1 MPASNVISARIGTTI
16 IMCRM
21 CNALHLWG
29 ARHIPL
35 GLIFRCLLKLK
46 DHRKKARAM
55 AKAIKKYLSSLVMLL
70 ASSGYAN
77 ESLQQSYN
85 LKEKTTLTD
94 PRHNFSDCMEA
105 IDVINNYFEAFEGFS
120 KSEKWEEIILQGT
133 IALEAAKKANRT
145 QDEAKIC
152 AQLTSTAFYL
162 GDYNQALIYA
172 NRVHELSEEF
182 VDPSFLL
189 RAFYLESAVYRALAA
204 KCNEEQA
211 QEASYLRAIEIGEEA
226 VSIYAKMEVENINLK
241 GKIYFNLGAAHADNP
256 KGNLKKA
263 VDCYAIAVEC
273 FKNVNANDDMIR
285 TSIRLGKIHLL
296 QKNYDLSQQILDE
309 VRPLISNQRLSMHA
323 DYLEAQLKFATNDS
337 ENAIKI
343 ATNGLKTAKILGAKE
358 DELRLKSLLQNIE
371 EFQNQ

>member
-1 MPASNVISARIGTTI
+1 MSPQIKG
-16 IMCRM
+16 
-21 CNALHLWG
+21 
-29 ARHIPL
+29 
-35 GLIFRCLLKLK
+35 
-46 DHRKKARAM
+46 DRKKARDM

-77 ESLQQSYN
+77 DSLQQSYN

-94 PRHNFSDCMEA
+94 PRHNFSDCTEA
-105 IDVINNYFEAFEGFS
+105 IDIINKYFEAFEGLS
-120 KSEKWEEIILQGT
+120 KSEKWDEIIFQGE
-133 IALEAAKKANRT
+133 IALDAAKKANRT

-162 GDYNQALIYA
+162 GNYNQALMYA

-189 RAFYLESAVYRALAA
+189 RALYLESAVYRALAV
-204 KCNEEQA
+204 KCTEEQA
-211 QEASYLRAIEIGEEA
+211 QDASYLRAIEIGEEA

-273 FKNVNANDDMIR
+273 FKSVNAHDDMIR
-285 TSIRLGKIHLL
+285 TSLRLGKIHLL
-296 QKNYDLSQQILDE
+296 QKHYDLCQQTLDE
-309 VRPLISNQRLSMHA
+309 VRPLISSQRLSMHA

-337 ENAIKI
+337 ENAVKI
-343 ATNGLKTAKILGAKE
+343 ATNGLEKAKILGAKE

-371 EFQNQ
+371 AFQNQ